1 MTTADATL
9 PTLECVDEPERART
23 LLRPLRLEVLAR
35 AAEPRSAADIA
46 AELDLP
52 RQKVNYHVRELHR
65 AGFLRPAGRRRKRN
79 LTEQRYV
86 ATARSYV
93 LSPALLG
100 PLECRPGDDDDA
112 LSAACLIAAGTRLV
126 SETALATAAAKA
138 RGKRVSTLTL
148 TADVRFES
156 AAQRERFAEAL
167 GRAVA
172 DVVSRHTSP
181 AVRDDGKPAKGRP
194 FRLTV
199 GCHPVPPDAAD
210 ASPPPRSNA
219 PREEQR

>member
-9 PTLECVDEPERART
+9 PALECVDEPDRARA
-23 LLRPLRLEVLAR
+23 LLRPLRLQVLAR
-35 AAEPRSAADIA
+35 AARPRSAADIA
-46 AELDLP
+46 AALDLP
-52 RQKVNYHVRELHR
+52 RQKVNYHVKELHR

-100 PLECRPGDDDDA
+100 PLECRPVDDDDA

-126 SETALATAAAKA
+126 SETARAAAAAKEA
-138 RGKRVSTLTL
+138 GKRLSTLTM

-172 DVVSRHTSP
+172 DVVARHTSP
-181 AVRDDGKPAKGRP
+181 AVRDDEKPAKGRP

-199 GCHPVPPDAAD
+199 GCHPVPPDAPA
-210 ASPPPRSNA
+210 APPPSRPSA
-219 PREEQR
+219 PRKEPS